1 MEEPKRLEMLNVD
14 GRHFMIAKKEKLG
27 EVREVKRFFCTRR
40 EVSCYESREIWKLFI
55 DFFRI
60 REKKYNND
68 AQDYSQKTFTLP
80 LLSHFFY
87 YFFLSLRFFGA

>member
-40 EVSCYESREIWKLFI
+40 EVSCYESREI
-55 DFFRI
+55 
-60 REKKYNND
+60 
-68 AQDYSQKTFTLP
+68 
-80 LLSHFFY
+80 
-87 YFFLSLRFFGA
+87 